1 MKAHAMTLLAL
12 FLLVAVSCYQDSA
25 PEQDFASDK
34 APSGP
39 ILAKMEMTG
48 SGAEAVAPTSTL
60 ADRKLIRQATLE
72 IEVETVDDAARAAA
86 EIANRHGGVLA
97 DSEFFQN
104 ADGEQRG
111 TVRLAV
117 PADRFADV
125 VEELKPLGTVRLE
138 QTDTE
143 DVTRAYADLEIRL
156 AVKRDT
162 ADRLRDILE
171 NRTGKLSDV
180 LQVERELSRVIE
192 EIERME
198 GQIRYYDRQVAISS
212 ITVRLYEP
220 GMGDPGP
227 FAAVT
232 RAFGAALRVL
242 AESVAAIV
250 YITVFLVPW
259 LLVAGL
265 VGWVV
270 VRLRRRAV
278 AGV

>member
-1 MKAHAMTLLAL
+1 
-12 FLLVAVSCYQDSA
+12 
-25 PEQDFASDK
+25 
-34 APSGP
+34 
-39 ILAKMEMTG
+39 
-48 SGAEAVAPTSTL
+48 
-60 ADRKLIRQATLE
+60 
-72 IEVETVDDAARAAA
+72 
-86 EIANRHGGVLA
+86 
-97 DSEFFQN
+97 
-104 ADGEQRG
+104 
-111 TVRLAV
+111 
-117 PADRFADV
+117 
-125 VEELKPLGTVRLE
+125 
-138 QTDTE
+138 
-143 DVTRAYADLEIRL
+143 
-156 AVKRDT
+156 
-162 ADRLRDILE
+162 
-171 NRTGKLSDV
+171 
-180 LQVERELSRVIE
+180 VIE

-232 RAFGAALRVL
+232 RAFGAVLRVL

>member
-39 ILAKMEMTG
+39 SLAKMEMNG